1 MNESVKRPQLIRR
14 PTYCPAAPQEEFIV
28 PLLRGRIET
37 LLQQFGTP
45 VPENGRVIDVGCGR
59 QPFRRHLE
67 EMGYSYAGMDV
78 QQNPEGT
85 VDLVCALDRPFP
97 DAVGLQGQFH
107 FVLCTEVLEHVADW
121 SMAFANLKTL
131 LAPGGRVLITCPHFY
146 QLHEVPHD
154 YWRPTLFALRHHA
167 EQGRLKIVHEEAA
180 GDAWD
185 VLGTALGNCQVAKAG
200 SRFLQRP
207 FVPVGRWLVAAAF
220 GLLKRRIPQRLFA
233 LHSPL
238 YLSNIVVLEKPG
250 SSGNMGGNGE

>member
-1 MNESVKRPQLIRR
+1 MKIAVWHNMPFCGGFRQVYYHVKGLAARGHCIHVWHPDMPTCARLSDLVEESM
-14 PTYCPAAPQEEFIV
+14 V
-28 PLLRGRIET
+28 PLHIHGRPWPNGKFRQALWVWQNTRMHIEALR
-37 LLQQFGTP
+37 
-45 VPENGRVIDVGCGR
+45 
-59 QPFRRHLE
+59 
-67 EMGYSYAGMDV
+67 
-78 QQNPEGT
+78 
-85 VDLVCALDRPFP
+85 
-97 DAVGLQGQFH
+97 
-107 FVLCTEVLEHVADW
+107 EHVADW